1 MHHHKEPE
9 PPQVPEDAN
18 SLRIKQEQEE
28 LWTSQDELVL
38 SPETDTFEIEYES
51 SCEETFMRRNVDQQD
66 EEGQHR
72 LVDFIREPSVQIH
85 RLGM

>member
-18 SLRIKQEQEE
+18 SPRIKQEQEE
-28 LWTSQDELVL
+28 LQTSQDELVL
-38 SPETDTFEIEYES
+38 SPETGTFEIEYES
-51 SCEETFMRRNVDQQD
+51 SCEETFMRRNVDQQED
-66 EEGQHR
+66 EGQHR
-72 LVDFIREPSVQIH
+72 PEDFSQKPSAQLH